1 MNKGVMK
8 ITIKGNDVTPEKIA
22 EALASCERDHELKI
36 KGATIF
42 LRLEDTIGRCC
53 EPLSADGG
61 HEISREFTFNKLRPI
76 KMPQPMQQPQP
87 RLEPV
92 DPIPA
97 REMFELCS
105 KAAHRMLSSNEMKV
119 LITLEKAQKPERQA
133 FQNALNL
140 SMQQNRSFSVQYLE
154 QLILQQINCA
164 Q

>member
-1 MNKGVMK
+1 MK
-8 ITIKGNDVTPEKIA
+8 IVIKGNDITPEKIA
-22 EALASCERDHELKI
+22 EALSTCERDHGLKI
-36 KGATIF
+36 SGLTIYA
-42 LRLEDTIGRCC
+42 RMTDTIGRCC
-53 EPLSADGG
+53 EPLSTDGG
-61 HEISREFTFNKLRPI
+61 HEISREFTFNKPRPV
-76 KMPQPMQQPQP
+76 KMPQLPQQPQP

-154 QLILQQINCA
+154 QLVLQQYNNK
-164 Q
+164 